1 MFSMRV
7 MIQGTRLLSMYAGAM
22 NTNVA
27 IGYEMMCFM
36 VVGWPGIEPGVVR
49 LSDLS

>member
-7 MIQGTRLLSMYAGAM
+7 MIHGTSLLSMYAGAM

-27 IGYEMMCFM
+27 MGYEMMCFIWL
-36 VVGWPGIEPGVVR
+36 VGWPGIEPGG
-49 LSDLS
+49 

>member
-1 MFSMRV
+1 
-7 MIQGTRLLSMYAGAM
+7 MIHGTSLLSMYAGAM

-36 VVGWPGIEPGVVR
+36 VVGWFVAGIEPAGWFI
-49 LSDLS
+49 